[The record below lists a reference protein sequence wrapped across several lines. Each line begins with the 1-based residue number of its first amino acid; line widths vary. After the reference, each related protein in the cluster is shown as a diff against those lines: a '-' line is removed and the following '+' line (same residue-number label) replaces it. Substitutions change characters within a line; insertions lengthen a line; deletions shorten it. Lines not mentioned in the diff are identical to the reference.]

1 MTIHRKRLA
10 AVLFD
15 AVGTLFHLR
24 APVGEIYLE
33 RARRHGLKTS
43 DDPNLARK
51 LTESFRR
58 GFRSQGPLAF
68 PNQPADRI
76 PALEREWWKRV
87 VTATFGPVNRPLD
100 FEAFFE
106 DLYNMFRT
114 SEGWRLEPDADR
126 VLKALRDRGMKIG
139 LVTNYDS
146 RVLDVLESLGIKSLF
161 DQVTVSTLVGAAK
174 PGPLIFHRACVALSC
189 LPADAAHV
197 GDDYEEDLLGAS
209 QAGLRSILFDPRGR
223 YEDQN
228 VPRICKLADLL
239 EILL

>member
-10 AVLFD
+10 AAFFD

-33 RARRHGLKTS
+33 RARCHGLESS
-43 DDPNLARK
+43 DPDLARK

-76 PALEREWWKRV
+76 PALEREWWKAV
-87 VTATFGPVNRPLD
+87 VTATFGPFHRPLA

-114 SEGWRLEPDADR
+114 SEGWRLDPDAGR
-126 VLKALRDRGMKIG
+126 VLEVLRGRGMKIG

-146 RVLDVLESLGIKSLF
+146 RVLDVLESLGIRSLF
-161 DQVTVSTLVGAAK
+161 DEVTISTLAGAAK
-174 PGPLIFHRACVALSC
+174 PDPLIFLKTCTALSC
-189 LPADAAHV
+189 LPAQTVHV
-197 GDDYEEDLLGAS
+197 GDDYEEDLRGAS
-209 QAGLRSILFDPRGR
+209 QAGLNAFLYDPGGR
-223 YEDQN
+223 YRDQN
-228 VPRICKLADLL
+228 LPRICKLAELL

>member
-1 MTIHRKRLA
+1 MHQPRIK
-10 AVLFD
+10 AVFFD

-33 RARRHGLKTS
+33 RARCYGLETS
-43 DDPNLARK
+43 DPDLARK

-58 GFRSQGPLAF
+58 GFRTQGPLTF

-87 VTATFGPVNRPLD
+87 VKATFGPYHRPLD

-106 DLYNMFRT
+106 DLYNMFGT
-114 SEGWRLEPDADR
+114 AEGWRLDPDASR
-126 VLKALRDRGMKIG
+126 VLEALRDRGMKIG

-146 RVLDVLESLGIKSLF
+146 RVLDVLESLGIRHLF
-161 DQVTVSTLVGAAK
+161 DAVTVSTLVGAAK
-174 PGPLIFHRACVALSC
+174 PDPVIFQKACFDLSC
-189 LPADAAHV
+189 PPSRAAHV
-197 GDDYEEDLLGAS
+197 GDDYEEDLQGAS
-209 QAGLRSILFDPRGR
+209 QAGLHAFLYDPGGR
-223 YEDQN
+223 YRDQN
-228 VPRICKLADLL
+228 LPRICKLAELL

>member
-1 MTIHRKRLA
+1 MQPRVK
-10 AVLFD
+10 AVTFD

-33 RARRHGLKTS
+33 RARCHGLESS
-43 DDPNLARK
+43 DPDLARK

-58 GFRSQGPLAF
+58 GFRSQGSLAF

-76 PALEREWWKRV
+76 AALEREWWKAV
-87 VTATFGPVNRPLD
+87 VTATFGPYHRPLD

-114 SEGWRLEPDADR
+114 AEGWRLDSDAVR
-126 VLKALRDRGMKIG
+126 VLEALRDRGMKIG

-146 RVLDVLESLGIKSLF
+146 RVLDVLESLGIRRLF
-161 DQVTVSTLVGAAK
+161 DAVTVSTLVGAAK
-174 PGPLIFHRACVALSC
+174 PDRLIFEKACAALSC
-189 LPADAAHV
+189 LPAQAVHI
-197 GDDYEEDLLGAS
+197 GDDYEEDLRGAV
-209 QAGLRSILFDPRGR
+209 QAGLHAFLYDPGGR
-223 YEDQN
+223 YRDQN
-228 VPRICKLADLL
+228 LPRICKLAELL